1 MSHITTMALVITDLA
16 ALKSAV
22 QEMGAEFT
30 AGVRTFRSY
39 QHGLE
44 CEAKITLPGCNY
56 EIGVQKQKEGG
67 YKLAFDFYGQGQGL
81 RNKFGE
87 GCKKIAQMYAVHKA
101 TAEARRKGY
110 TVRREVGKN
119 GTIKLQVTG
128 V

>member
-22 QEMGAEFT
+22 RELGAELV
-30 AGVRTFRSY
+30 AASTFASY
-39 QHGLE
+39 QHGLV
-44 CEAKITLPGCNY
+44 CEHKIKLPGCSY
-56 EIGVQKQKEGG
+56 EIGVQKQNDGG
-67 YKLAFDFYGQGQGL
+67 YKLAFDFFSEGQKLQA
-81 RNKFGE
+81 KFGA